1 MIGQGI
7 ITGPIYKTIAG
18 NDNMTATPDELFERL
33 DELGIAHET
42 AHHLALST
50 VAESQAIRGQIP
62 GAHNKNLF
70 LRDKK
75 KQNWLVC
82 TLEDKEI
89 DLKKLSGQIGAAR
102 LSFGSADR
110 LGEFLGVR
118 PGAVTAFAL
127 INDPDCRVNVVLDGD
142 MLAHSVVN
150 FHPLDNTMTTTISS
164 RDLLRFVDA
173 CGHVPQTLS
182 L

>member
-1 MIGQGI
+1 M
-7 ITGPIYKTIAG
+7 PV
-18 NDNMTATPDELFERL
+18 TPDDLFKRL
-33 DELGIAHET
+33 DELDIAHET
-42 AHHLALST
+42 AHHEPLHT
-50 VAESQAIRGQIP
+50 VEESQAIRGQIP

-89 DLKKLSGQIGAAR
+89 DLKKLAGQIGAAR

-110 LGEFLGVR
+110 LAEFLGVM

-127 INDPDCRVNVVLDGD
+127 INDPECRVKVVLDSE
-142 MLAHSVVN
+142 MLAHEQVN
-150 FHPLDNTMTTTISS
+150 FHPLVNTMTTTISS
-164 RDLLRFVDA
+164 GDLLRFVAA
-173 CGHVPQTLS
+173 CGHKPQTTTL
-182 L
+182 

>member
-1 MIGQGI
+1 M
-7 ITGPIYKTIAG
+7 PARPE
-18 NDNMTATPDELFERL
+18 DLFQRL
-33 DELGIAHET
+33 DELEIKHQT
-42 AHHLALST
+42 THHPALHT
-50 VAESQAIRGQIP
+50 VEESQAIRGQIP

-89 DLKKLSGQIGAAR
+89 DLKQLAGRIGAGR

-110 LGEFLGVR
+110 LAEFLGVM

-127 INDPDCRVNVVLDGD
+127 INDPECRVKVVLDGA
-142 MLAHSVVN
+142 MLAHEQVN
-150 FHPLDNTMTTTISS
+150 FHPLVNTMTTTISAP
-164 RDLLRFVDA
+164 DLLRFVTA
-173 CGHVPQTLS
+173 CGHQPQTITL
-182 L
+182 

>member
-1 MIGQGI
+1 M
-7 ITGPIYKTIAG
+7 A
-18 NDNMTATPDELFERL
+18 ATPDALFRRL
-33 DELGIAHET
+33 DELDIAHET
-42 AHHLALST
+42 THHPPLFT
-50 VAESQAIRGQIP
+50 VEESQAIRGRIP

-75 KQNWLVC
+75 KQNWLIC
-82 TLEDKEI
+82 TLEDKAI
-89 DLKKLSGQIGAAR
+89 DLKKLSGRIGAAR

-127 INDPDCRVNVVLDGD
+127 INDPDCKVNVVLDGD
-142 MLAHSVVN
+142 MLAHSLVN

-164 RDLLRFVDA
+164 LDLLRFVAA